1 ESRGVARAGASRG
14 SRRWRAA
21 GAPRCLFRR
30 DEAPFEGSG
39 GRPRSGVRPP
49 RHVEPR
55 VLRVPGV
62 TLLPEI
68 GLQIEA
74 RHVDAAGYVVPRN
87 RGRVAFDADALTTPL
102 HVRGRQR
109 GDRFR
114 PFPEPRE
121 RRLKTFLIDA
131 KVPRWDR

>member
-1 ESRGVARAGASRG
+1 CGGRWRSVPRAGLPRMLPARAPRRTSRLNKVTFEVRG
-14 SRRWRAA
+14 HRA
-21 GAPRCLFRR
+21 PI
-30 DEAPFEGSG
+30 
-39 GRPRSGVRPP
+39 GVRPP